1 MSAIPKASP
10 LPKACWMFEEN
21 HIFALPPGCD
31 FPAELVRG
39 LIERLANHPPE
50 AMARVTLYLNTSRMR
65 RRVEDLFAEAGARF
79 LPRIR
84 LITDLVQDPLLGLPQ
99 PIPPLRR
106 RLQLAE
112 LIAKLLDAQ
121 PDLAPRSALYD
132 LADSLALL
140 MDEMQGEAVPP
151 EAIAALDVS
160 NHSKHWERTQTFIRI
175 IAPVFAETLDK
186 EALQRQAVLR
196 LAARWH
202 VSPPVDPIVI
212 AGSTGSRGTTAL
224 LMQAVA
230 KLPHGALVWPGY
242 DFSTPPTVWQA
253 MQDALTAE
261 DHPQYRFRH
270 LMDLLDIPASA
281 VQPWTSASPPNPDR
295 NSLISLSLRPAPVT
309 DQWLIEGP
317 DLPDLLP
324 STKDLTLIQAPT
336 QRIEA
341 LAIALILRKAAQ
353 NGTKAALISPDR
365 NLTRQVT
372 AALDRWAILP
382 DDSAGR
388 PLALSAPGRFLRHIA
403 ALFGERLTADRLL
416 TVLKHPLTAS
426 GSARGNHLRHTR
438 DLELKLRR
446 KGPVFPQAADLIDWA
461 AAQKDPEAATWAGF
475 FAPALTGLEALTEA
489 PLTDHVTRHR
499 QLAETIARG
508 LDPTGSGG
516 LWDKEAGVEA
526 LKLMETL
533 AAESPHGGSF
543 TPAAYRD
550 LFESLVHQGEVREA
564 TQAHPNI
571 MIWGTLEAR
580 VQGADL
586 LILGGLNDGIWPS
599 LPAADPWLNRKMRKD
614 AALLLPERQIGLSAH
629 DYQQAVAAPQVI
641 LTRALRNAEAET
653 VPSRW
658 LNRLTN
664 LMKGLPQRNGDKALE
679 QMVSRGEVWLA
690 HAKALEATPDALR
703 DDPRMQPA
711 KRPAP
716 QPPVSARPDRLSLT
730 RIETLIRDPFAIYA
744 QYILGLRPLDP
755 LHQSP
760 NARDRGIVVHEV
772 LERFVKQRP
781 ETETKPQARARLLQI
796 AQQVLIEE
804 TPFPSAR
811 TLWLAKLDRAVDHF
825 LTQDSKH
832 GGTALAVETQ
842 GALKLGEL
850 PFTLFGT
857 PDRIDRLPDGRLHLI
872 DYKTGTPPSAEK
884 QKQFAKQLL
893 LAAVMADKGGFAD
906 LGPSDVEQISYIGL
920 NAGKSVEDT
929 VITEA
934 IIAEHWEKLIALISR
949 YLRRSTG
956 YTARRALFESRF
968 EGSYDHLSRY
978 GEWQMSDRAAPQPVG
993 PKDAP

>member
-1 MSAIPKASP
+1 MFDKNP
-10 LPKACWMFEEN
+10 L
-21 HIFALPPGCD
+21 FALPPGCD
-31 FPAELVRG
+31 FPAELVSG
-39 LIERLANHPPE
+39 LVARMADRPPE
-50 AMARVTLYLNTSRMR
+50 AMARVTVYLNTTRML
-65 RRVEDLFAEAGARF
+65 RRVEALFTPFKAGF
-79 LPRIR
+79 LPRLR
-84 LITDLVQDPLLGLPQ
+84 LVTDLVQDPSLALPQ
-99 PIPPLRR
+99 PVPPLRR

-132 LADSLALL
+132 LADSLAVL
-140 MDEMQGEAVPP
+140 MDEMQGEGVTPDI
-151 EAIAALDVS
+151 IANLDVS
-160 NHSKHWERTQTFIRI
+160 NHSKHWERTQAFLRI

-196 LAARWH
+196 LATRWAH
-202 VSPPVDPIVI
+202 APPLDPVVI

-230 KLPHGALVWPGY
+230 KLPQGALIWPGY
-242 DFSTPPTVWQA
+242 DFTTPPQVWQA
-253 MQDALTAE
+253 MQDALTSE

-270 LMDLLDIPASA
+270 LLDLLDQPASA
-281 VQPWTSASPPNPDR
+281 VQPWTSAKPPNPDR
-295 NSLISLSLRPAPVT
+295 NRLISLSLRPAPVT
-309 DQWLIEGP
+309 DQWLVEGP

-324 STKDLTLIQAPT
+324 ATADLTLIQAPT
-336 QRIEA
+336 QRVEA
-341 LAIALILRKAAQ
+341 LAIAMILRKATQ
-353 NGTKAALISPDR
+353 DGVKAALISPDR

-403 ALFGERLTADRLL
+403 ALFGTHLTADRLL

-426 GSARGNHLRHTR
+426 GTARGNHLRHTR

-446 KGPVFPQAADLIDWA
+446 KGPAFPQTTDLHDWA
-461 AAQKDPEAATWAGF
+461 AAQKDPEAATWVAF
-475 FAPALTGLEALTEA
+475 FAPVLTGLHALHEA
-489 PLTDHVTRHR
+489 PLAEHVSRHLN
-499 QLAETIARG
+499 LAETIARG
-508 LDPTGSGG
+508 LDPEGSGA
-516 LWDKEAGVEA
+516 LWEKEAGAAARGLMQKLTAEA
-526 LKLMETL
+526 
-533 AAESPHGGSF
+533 PHGGSF

-550 LFESLVHQGEVREA
+550 LFEALVHQEDVREA
-564 TQAHPNI
+564 TQAHPDI

-629 DYQQAVAAPQVI
+629 DYQQAIAAPQVV

-664 LMKGLPQRNGDKALE
+664 LMKGLPQRNGEKAL
-679 QMVSRGEVWLA
+679 QAMIARGTDWLA
-690 HAKALEATPDALR
+690 LTTALENPPDSLR
-703 DDPRMQPA
+703 NQTQLQPA

-744 QYILGLRPLDP
+744 EYILGLRPLDP
-755 LHQSP
+755 LHQAP

-781 ETETKPQARARLLQI
+781 ASETKPQARARLLQI
-796 AQQVLIEE
+796 AQQVLTEE

-811 TLWLAKLDRAVDHF
+811 ILWLAKLDRAADHF

-842 GALKLGEL
+842 GALKLGDL

-906 LGPSDVEQISYIGL
+906 LGPSDVDQISYIGL

-929 VITEA
+929 VMTEA

-978 GEWQMSDRAAPQPVG
+978 GEWQMSDRAVPQHVG

>member
-1 MSAIPKASP
+1 
-10 LPKACWMFEEN
+10 MFNKN

-31 FPAELVRG
+31 FPAEVVRG
-39 LIERLANHPPE
+39 LTQRLADQPPE
-50 AMARVTLYLNTSRMR
+50 AMARVTLYLNTARML
-65 RRVEDLFAEAGARF
+65 RRVETLFAASEPRF
-79 LPRIR
+79 LPKLR
-84 LITDLVQDPLLGLPQ
+84 LVTDLVADPLLALPQ

-112 LIAKLLDAQ
+112 LIAKLLDSQ

-140 MDEMQGEAVPP
+140 MDEIQGEGVQP
-151 EAIAALDVS
+151 EAIATLDVS
-160 NHSKHWERTQTFIRI
+160 NHSKHWERTQAFLRI

-196 LAARWH
+196 LSHRWS
-202 VSPPVDPIVI
+202 VAPPMDPIII

-230 KLPHGALVWPGY
+230 KLPQGALIWPGY
-242 DFSTPPTVWQA
+242 DFSTPPAVWQA
-253 MQDALTAE
+253 MEDALTAE

-270 LMDLLDIPASA
+270 LMDLLDIPAHA
-281 VQPWTSASPPNPDR
+281 VHPWTSASPPNANR

-317 DLPDLLP
+317 NLPDLQVATAEIALV
-324 STKDLTLIQAPT
+324 QAPT

-341 LAIALILRKAAQ
+341 LAIAMILREAAQ

-372 AALDRWAILP
+372 AALDRWALLP

-403 ALFGERLTADRLL
+403 GLFGERLTADRLL

-426 GSARGNHLRHTR
+426 GDARGNHLRHTR

-446 KGPVFPQAADLIDWA
+446 KGPAFPQAADLLAWA
-461 AAQKDPEAATWAGF
+461 AAQKDPEAVTWASF
-475 FAPALTGLEALTEA
+475 FAPALTNLDIVQEA
-489 PLTDHVTRHR
+489 PLSEHVSRHR
-499 QLAETIARG
+499 LLAESIARG
-508 LDPTGSGG
+508 LDPEGSGG
-516 LWDKEAGVEA
+516 LWAKEAGAEA

-533 AAESPHGGSF
+533 AAEAPHGGSF
-543 TPAAYRD
+543 TAAAYRD

-580 VQGADL
+580 VQGAEL

-629 DYQQAVAAPQVI
+629 DYQQAIAAPQVV

-664 LMKGLPQRNGDKALE
+664 LMQGLPQRNGPQALQDMLKRGDDWLALTTALEDPPKAL
-679 QMVSRGEVWLA
+679 LC
-690 HAKALEATPDALR
+690 
-703 DDPRMQPA
+703 DPRLQPA

-716 QPPVSARPDRLSLT
+716 QPPVTARPDRLSLT

-760 NARDRGIVVHEV
+760 NARDRGIIVHEV
-772 LERFVKQRP
+772 LERFVKLRP

-796 AQQVLIEE
+796 AQQVLAEE

-811 TLWLAKLDRAVDHF
+811 TLWLAKLERAADHF
-825 LTQDSKH
+825 LTQDSKL

-842 GALKLGEL
+842 GALQLGEL

-857 PDRIDRLPDGRLHLI
+857 PDRIDRLPDGKLHLI
-872 DYKTGTPPSAEK
+872 DYKTGTPPSADK

-906 LGPSDVEQISYIGL
+906 LGPSEVDQISYIGL
-920 NAGKSVEDT
+920 NAAKSVEDT
-929 VITEA
+929 PITEQ
-934 IIAEHWEKLIALISR
+934 IIDEHWEKLIALISR

-956 YTARRALFESRF
+956 YSARRALFESRF
-968 EGSYDHLSRY
+968 AGSYDHLSRY
-978 GEWQMSDRAAPQPVG
+978 GEWQMSDRAEPQPVG
-993 PKDAP
+993 PEDAP